1 MSKVRVNVST
11 TVNNADIREEVK
23 DGRTFLVVPSAT
35 LPDNVVMNGIMYPA
49 DEIEKSYKSLEGTAA
64 PLGHPMVNGQY
75 VSASHPEAYLYNV
88 GAINRNV
95 ERKDGRVWLEKWV
108 DKEFAERNAPELI
121 EAINSKQPIHTSTG
135 LVLERIAVNGKPY
148 KHEARKMVFD
158 HDCFLLGEQGAA
170 TPEQGVGVFVNSA
183 GDQLQVIN
191 SELNSEKREKLAS
204 MLPDDAWL
212 IDFTDE
218 KLYYNVDGKDFEQGY
233 SESELI
239 GEAVQVK
246 QKTVWERIGNA
257 LKPKSNPVQ
266 VDKMTKEEMQAL
278 LQANAEQTAA
288 AVAEQMDKAVAPLK
302 EEIEQLKAE
311 KAEAQ
316 NAALADKRKIVAEQL
331 GEEVANALTG
341 NALDQAVAKLQ
352 SVDRV
357 GNSFQPAADE
367 NPLTG
372 YER

>member
-1 MSKVRVNVST
+1 M
-11 TVNNADIREEVK
+11 
-23 DGRTFLVVPSAT
+23 
-35 LPDNVVMNGIMYPA
+35 
-49 DEIEKSYKSLEGTAA
+49 
-64 PLGHPMVNGQY
+64 
-75 VSASHPEAYLYNV
+75 
-88 GAINRNV
+88 
-95 ERKDGRVWLEKWV
+95 
-108 DKEFAERNAPELI
+108 
-121 EAINSKQPIHTSTG
+121 
-135 LVLERIAVNGKPY
+135 
-148 KHEARKMVFD
+148 
-158 HDCFLLGEQGAA
+158 
-170 TPEQGVGVFVNSA
+170 FVNSA

-212 IDFTDE
+212 IDFTDD

-233 SESELI
+233 SESGLT
-239 GEAVQVK
+239 GEAAQVK

-278 LQANAEQTAA
+278 LQANSEQTAK
-288 AVAEQMDKAVAPLK
+288 AVAEQVDKAVAPLK

-316 NAALADKRKIVAEQL
+316 NQAEAGKRKIVAEHL
-331 GEEVANALTG
+331 GEDVAAALTG

-352 SVDRV
+352 TVDRV
-357 GNSFQPAADE
+357 GNSFQPNSDE
-367 NPLTG
+367 NPLSG

>member
-1 MSKVRVNVST
+1 MKKIRVNVST
-11 TVNNADIREEVK
+11 AVNSADIREEVK

-49 DEIEKSYKSLEGTAA
+49 DEIDKSFKSLEGAAA

-95 ERKDGRVWLEKWV
+95 ERKDGRVWLEKWI
-108 DKEFAERNAPELI
+108 DKEFAERNAPELV
-121 EAINSKQPIHTSTG
+121 EAVNSGEPIHTSTG

-148 KHEARKMVFD
+148 KHEARNMVFD
-158 HDCFLLGEQGAA
+158 HDCFLLSEQGAA

-183 GDQLQVIN
+183 GDQYEVIN
-191 SELNSEKREKLAS
+191 SELNSEKRDKLAA

-212 IDFTDE
+212 MDFTDNT
-218 KLYYNVDGKDFEQGY
+218 LYYNVYGKVFEQGY
-233 SESELI
+233 SDAGLI
-239 GEAVQVK
+239 GDAVQVK

-278 LQANAEQTAA
+278 LQVSSEQTAK
-288 AVAEQMDKAVAPLK
+288 AVAEQVDKAVAPLK

-311 KAEAQ
+311 RAEAQ
-316 NAALADKRKIVAEQL
+316 NQAEADKRKVVAEHL
-331 GEEVANALTG
+331 GEDVAAALTG

-352 SVDRV
+352 TVDRV
-357 GNSFQPAADE
+357 GNSFQPNSDE
-367 NPLTG
+367 NPLSG